1 MLVCKSKLEGE
12 VRGLQLVGC
21 HVMSIMSILSCS
33 GNTLVLGPI
42 RPLPLFPE
50 QEIGALAV
58 AWEETFGK
66 LKTKEP

>member
-1 MLVCKSKLEGE
+1 MLVCKSKSEGE

-42 RPLPLFPE
+42 PLPLFPE
-50 QEIGALAV
+50 QEIGALA